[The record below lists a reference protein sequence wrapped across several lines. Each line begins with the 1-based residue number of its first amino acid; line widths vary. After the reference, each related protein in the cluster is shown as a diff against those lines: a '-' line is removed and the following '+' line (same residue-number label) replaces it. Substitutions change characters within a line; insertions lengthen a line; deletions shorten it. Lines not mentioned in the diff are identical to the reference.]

1 MLRNRVMSR
10 RTFLRGSL
18 FGCGLSLGLPLLE
31 AMLGR
36 HGDALADGSPLPR
49 RFGVFWWGS
58 GVKRD
63 RWLPVSTGTEWELTP
78 ELAPLANVK
87 ARLTLVSGTHC
98 PAKGT
103 VHHAGQAGML
113 CGEGATADGTDAS
126 VYKHASIDVRV
137 ARSLR
142 REHVDFESLNLA
154 VEPGEPTR
162 GAPGNISFNG
172 SSFNV
177 NETSPAALFAR
188 LLRQNIPG
196 GDGGGLS
203 QGAARRAA
211 ARARVLDAVAEDAA
225 ALARRLGAR
234 DRMRLDQ
241 HLENVAA
248 LQRRLRVASTRA
260 GTSAAPTCRA
270 ATAPAPDL
278 DRSEQLQLRHRA
290 LVDVL
295 SLALACDMT
304 RVFTY
309 QFSTWYAA
317 PFTELGQR
325 DGLHTLTHDEPGA
338 QPEVDRGVTYTIQ
351 QLAYLLEALQ
361 ALPEGEGSLLDQ
373 MAILCASE
381 VSEGIDHSL
390 IDMPIIVAGRGG
402 GTLRAGQHL
411 RVVGQ
416 SAYRVYV
423 SLQQALGLPHPTFG
437 EGDARETEGLPGLL
451 V

>member
-1 MLRNRVMSR
+1 
-10 RTFLRGSL
+10 
-18 FGCGLSLGLPLLE
+18 
-31 AMLGR
+31 
-36 HGDALADGSPLPR
+36 
-49 RFGVFWWGS
+49 
-58 GVKRD
+58 
-63 RWLPVSTGTEWELTP
+63 
-78 ELAPLANVK
+78 
-87 ARLTLVSGTHC
+87 
-98 PAKGT
+98 
-103 VHHAGQAGML
+103 ML

-304 RVFTY
+304 RVFTF
-309 QFSTWYAA
+309 QFSTWYVS

-325 DGLHTLTHDEPGA
+325 DGLHALTHDERGA
-338 QPEVDRGVTYTIQ
+338 QPEVHRGVTYAME

-361 ALPEGEGSLLDQ
+361 GLDEGSGSVLDHS
-373 MAILCASE
+373 AVLCASE
-381 VSEGIDHSL
+381 VCEGLAHSL
-390 IDMPIIVAGRGG
+390 TEMPILIAGSAGG
-402 GTLRAGQHL
+402 ALRTGHHLRA
-411 RVVGQ
+411 VGQ
-416 SAYRVYV
+416 SAYRVHV
-423 SLQQALGLPHPTFG
+423 SLQQALGMAEPSFG
-437 EGDARETEGLPGLL
+437 ERDARESEGLAGLL
-451 V
+451 A